1 MQPNL
6 DDVRALMEDCDRL
19 LAQSWDYLTAADADP
34 AQLECAG
41 EGFTRASRSYL
52 SGAIEYQHGPA
63 AAIDAGTND
72 TPAGLVMRLDGRLRA
87 EADAARSSSM
97 RRHVASRDARR
108 VSVERAQMLAEELRE
123 RFAHAAP
130 ELFTRPID
138 TAFERAEAPV
148 RSR

>member
-6 DDVRALMEDCDRL
+6 DDVRAWMEDGDRL
-19 LAQSWDYLTAADADP
+19 LAQSWDYLAASDADP
-34 AQLECAG
+34 AQLEFAG
-41 EGFTRASRSYL
+41 EGFARATRSYL
-52 SGAIEYQHGPA
+52 SGAIEYQHGPTTVA
-63 AAIDAGTND
+63 DAETNE
-72 TPAGLVMRLDGRLRA
+72 TSARLVMRLDGRLRA
-87 EADAARSSSM
+87 EAEAAQSASV
-97 RRHVASRDARR
+97 RRHVASRDSRR

-138 TAFERAEAPV
+138 TAFERVDAPV